1 MPDSPLANETALGI
15 NVRARAGL
23 PPIKGFIETSFLDWR
38 GYISTVLFLPGC
50 NFACPY
56 CHNYTLVSDP
66 ESYLTLDLQDILTR
80 LKPFVGWIDGVVVS
94 GGEPTLHP
102 GLADLLEAIRS
113 TGFKVKLDTN
123 GSRPRVVRE
132 LCQAGLVDMVAM
144 DLKAPLDSMA
154 YARAA
159 GRAVEVDRVAAT
171 LDYLR
176 SSGIS
181 HEIRSTIWPGWHGN
195 QELAAMARAVEGCQT
210 WTLQALNPANAWQRN
225 ALGQGEPYSSD
236 DLARMQTN
244 LADAACQSQG
254 CVV

>member
-1 MPDSPLANETALGI
+1 MLDSSMANEAAKG
-15 NVRARAGL
+15 NYSSPRAGL

-38 GYISTVLFLPGC
+38 GYISAVVFLPGC

-66 ESYLTLDLQDILTR
+66 DTYLTLDLDDVLTR

-102 GLADLLEAIRS
+102 GLGDLLETIR
-113 TGFKVKLDTN
+113 TIGFKVKLDTN

-144 DLKAPLDSMA
+144 DLKAPLDPTA
-154 YARAA
+154 YARAT
-159 GRAVEVDRVAAT
+159 GKPVEVDRVSAT

-176 SSGIS
+176 NSGIS
-181 HEIRSTIWPGWHGN
+181 HEIRSTIWPAWHGKD
-195 QELAAMARAVEGCQT
+195 ELAAMAQAVAGCQT
-210 WTLQALNPANAWQRN
+210 WTLQALNPANAWN
-225 ALGQGEPYSSD
+225 PEALGQGDPYSSD
-236 DLARMQTN
+236 ELASLQTE
-244 LADAACQSQG
+244 LADAACRT
-254 CVV
+254 